1 MSIPVHRK
9 VFESLRDSIAAGR
22 YAPGQK
28 LPSEAALVRQFD
40 TSRITVGRALRDLQ
54 HAALVERRKGS
65 GTFVR
70 GPRPSDKGLIF
81 GLLIPELG
89 RTEIF
94 EPVCQGIA
102 GAARTRPFA
111 LLWGNAS
118 PGPVDSDTQARHLCR
133 QFLEQK
139 VSGVFFA
146 PVERS
151 PGRSRTNTQ
160 ILDAF
165 EDARIPVVLLD
176 RSAAEYPRR
185 TAHDLVAVDNR
196 KAGYLVTEHLLKLG
210 AKRVGFVALPHSAST
225 VEARTAGYRDAL
237 FAAGAALKDEFV
249 QRIDPAGV
257 PAVKA
262 MMRSR
267 LDAIVCAND
276 RTAGA
281 LMHTLIALG
290 YDIPS
295 KVRVTGIDDVEYA
308 RLLPVP
314 LTTVRQP
321 CREIGEAAL
330 AAMLERVAGSAV
342 APREILLDCELVV
355 RSSCGAR
362 LLR

>member
-1 MSIPVHRK
+1 MSTPLHRK
-9 VFESLRDSIAAGR
+9 VFESLRGAIAQGR
-22 YAPGQK
+22 YTPGQK
-28 LPSEAALVRQFD
+28 LPSEAALVRQFG
-40 TSRITVGRALRDLQ
+40 TSRITIGRALRDLQ
-54 HAALVERRKGS
+54 YAGVVERRKGS

-70 GPRPSDKGLIF
+70 EAKPSEKGLIF

-94 EPVCQGIA
+94 EPICQGIA
-102 GAARTRPFA
+102 GAARTMPFG

-118 PGPVDSDTQARHLCR
+118 PGSADLDAQARHLCR
-133 QFLEQK
+133 QFLDQR

-151 PGRSRTNTQ
+151 NARSRTNAA
-160 ILDAF
+160 ILAAF
-165 EDARIPVVLLD
+165 RQAAIPVVLLD
-176 RSAAEYPRR
+176 RSATEYPRR

-196 KAGYLVTEHLLKLG
+196 KAGYLVTEHLVKLG
-210 AKRVGFVALPHSAST
+210 ARRIGFVALPLSAST
-225 VEARTAGYRDAL
+225 VEARIAGYRDAL
-237 FAAGAALKDEFV
+237 IAGGASVKDGFV
-249 QRIDPAGV
+249 QRIDPSV
-257 PAVKA
+257 VSAVRS

-267 LDAIVCAND
+267 PDAVVCAND

-281 LMHTLIALG
+281 LMHTLISLG

-295 KVRVTGIDDVEYA
+295 DVRVTGIDDVGYA

-330 AAMLERVAGSAV
+330 AAMLERVSGSAI